1 MLHKKMQA
9 ALNKQINAE
18 FYSAYLYLSMS
29 ARFASLG
36 LRGGAGWM
44 HVQFQE
50 ETAHAMKFFDY
61 VLERGG
67 TVTLETIAKP
77 QTEWPSALAMFEHT
91 LQHEQTVTGLINDL
105 ADLALQL
112 KDHGTHN
119 VLQWF
124 IAEQVEEEASAEEMI
139 QKLRLTQDAPGG
151 LFQLDNEMAA
161 RVFVPPATAQA

>member
-1 MLHKKMQA
+1 
-9 ALNKQINAE
+9 
-18 FYSAYLYLSMS
+18 
-29 ARFASLG
+29 
-36 LRGGAGWM
+36 
-44 HVQFQE
+44 
-50 ETAHAMKFFDY
+50 
-61 VLERGG
+61 
-67 TVTLETIAKP
+67 
-77 QTEWPSALAMFEHT
+77 MFEHT

>member
-36 LRGGAGWM
+36 CAVVRLDARA
-44 HVQFQE
+44 VPE

>member
-1 MLHKKMQA
+1 
-9 ALNKQINAE
+9 
-18 FYSAYLYLSMS
+18 MS